1 MPVIKSAKK
10 KLRKDILREKRNNA
24 IRIALKKALKDVKKK
39 SCSESVKNAVK
50 LADKAA
56 KNNIIH
62 KNIPA
67 AYNVSSLALYYLHAG
82 HAKNFLLLILPKTR
96 YKLLRSLRMTRQPYQ
111 PLPGC
116 TALW

>member
-39 SCSESVKNAVK
+39 SSSESVKNAVK

-62 KNIPA
+62 KNN
-67 AYNVSSLALYYLHAG
+67 YYKNSGRFDSLM
-82 HAKNFLLLILPKTR
+82 LLIEIFCRDDSPR
-96 YKLLRSLRMTRQPYQ
+96 HNIIAIQP
-111 PLPGC
+111 C
-116 TALW
+116 EKN